1 MDIGYGDCVALGGH
15 RCYLTLL
22 ERDTRY
28 VCTYGM
34 HALYGADI
42 IQALQEFQINA
53 CRLLSKMH
61 T

>member
-15 RCYLTLL
+15 RCYLKML

-42 IQALQEFQINA
+42 IQALHEFRLNA
-53 CRLLSKMH
+53 DRLPSKMQ